1 MNLSF
6 DTYAHLASIK
16 NAKLRT
22 LVTEEQCGRIG
33 LWKRQKRRLEKWKFY
48 RIGLIRVTLK
58 VVRQANPVNELPC
71 FGRAFSR
78 LLAC

>member
-22 LVTEEQCGRIG
+22 LVTEEAMRED
-33 LWKRQKRRLEKWKFY
+33 WSMEETKTK
-48 RIGLIRVTLK
+48 IREMEILQDWSDSGYPEGGPT
-58 VVRQANPVNELPC
+58 
-71 FGRAFSR
+71 S
-78 LLAC
+78 